1 MISGTSEP
9 RQTVIIDTDPGVDD
23 AIAILLALAYPGFEV
38 IGLTTTAGNV
48 PRSRA
53 TRNALALLDHVGRN
67 DIPVYAGAAR
77 PIQGTFAYARDV
89 HSPAG
94 LTRRLPNPVT
104 LPSNIGAV
112 RFLAQSLLA
121 EPNDVTVIALGPLT
135 NLARLLKRNSRALQ
149 SAKRI
154 VIMGGAV
161 DFPGN
166 ATTHSEFNFF
176 SDPTAARLVI
186 ESGIPVTL
194 VDLAACRQVYLTRAD
209 ARSLSSPNPYGKLA
223 AELVSGWFN
232 RDCSREKFW
241 MYDPLAVVAA
251 IEAWA
256 LDTHRLTLA
265 VDDAGTTDDGNKW
278 GRCTV
283 VSGGNSNVLVAKPDG
298 VDARLALQTITHLL
312 DWSRAPIPTA

>member
-1 MISGTSEP
+1 MISDASEP
-9 RQTVIIDTDPGVDD
+9 RQAVIIDTDPGVDD
-23 AIAILLALAYPGFEV
+23 AIAILLALAYPGFDV

-48 PRSRA
+48 PRGRA
-53 TRNALALLDHVGRN
+53 TRNALAILDYVGRN

-77 PIQGTFAYARDV
+77 PVRGKFAYARHV

-94 LTRRLPNPVT
+94 LTRRLPDPVT
-104 LPSNIGAV
+104 PPSNVGAV

-121 EPNDVTVIALGPLT
+121 EPDAVTVIALGPLT
-135 NLARLLKRNSRALQ
+135 NLARLLKRNGRALQ

-161 DFPGN
+161 NFPGN
-166 ATTHSEFNFF
+166 ATTYSEFNFF
-176 SDPTAARLVI
+176 SDPTAARLVM

-209 ARSLSSPNPYGKLA
+209 ARSLSSPNLFGKLA

-232 RDCSREKFW
+232 RDTGREKFL

-251 IEAWA
+251 IEARA
-256 LDTHRLTLA
+256 LETHRLTLA
-265 VDDAGTTDDGNKW
+265 VDDAGTTDDSSQW

-283 VSGGNSNVLVAKPDG
+283 VSGGDSNVLVAKPDG
-298 VDARLALQTITHLL
+298 VDARLALQTITDLL
-312 DWSRAPIPTA
+312 DWSRTPVPSV

>member
-1 MISGTSEP
+1 MISGASEP
-9 RQTVIIDTDPGVDD
+9 RQAVIIDTDPGVDD
-23 AIAILLALAYPGFEV
+23 AIAILLALAYPGFDV

-48 PRSRA
+48 PRGRA
-53 TRNALALLDHVGRN
+53 TRNALALLDYVGRN
-67 DIPVYAGAAR
+67 DIPVHAGAAR
-77 PIQGTFAYARDV
+77 PVRGKFAYARHV

-94 LTRRLPNPVT
+94 LTRRLPDPVT
-104 LPSNIGAV
+104 PPSNVGAV

-161 DFPGN
+161 NFPGN

-176 SDPTAARLVI
+176 SDPTAARLVL

-209 ARSLSSPNPYGKLA
+209 AISLSSANPFGKLA

-232 RDCSREKFW
+232 RDAGRRKFP

-251 IEAWA
+251 IEART
-256 LDTHRLTLA
+256 LDTHPLTLA
-265 VDDAGTTDDGNKW
+265 VDDAETTDDSSQW

-283 VSGGNSNVLVAKPDG
+283 VSGGDSNVLVAKPDG
-298 VDARLALQTITHLL
+298 VDARLALQTITDLL
-312 DWSRAPIPTA
+312 DWNRAPVPTV

>member
-1 MISGTSEP
+1 MISGASEP
-9 RQTVIIDTDPGVDD
+9 KQAVIIDTDPGVDD
-23 AIAILLALAYPGFEV
+23 AIAILLALTYPGFDV

-48 PRSRA
+48 PRGRA
-53 TRNALALLDHVGRN
+53 TRNALALLDYVGRN
-67 DIPVYAGAAR
+67 DIPVHAGAAR
-77 PIQGTFAYARDV
+77 PVRGKFAYARHV

-94 LTRRLPNPVT
+94 LTRRLPDPVT
-104 LPSNIGAV
+104 PPSNVGAV

-161 DFPGN
+161 NFPGN

-176 SDPTAARLVI
+176 SDPTAARLVM
-186 ESGIPVTL
+186 ESGIPLTL

-223 AELVSGWFN
+223 TELVSGWFN
-232 RDCSREKFW
+232 RDTGREKFL

-251 IEAWA
+251 IEAKT

-265 VDDAGTTDDGNKW
+265 VDDAETTDDSNKW
-278 GRCTV
+278 GRCAV

-298 VDARLALQTITHLL
+298 VDARLALQTIIDLL
-312 DWSRAPIPTA
+312 DWSRSPIPTA

>member
-1 MISGTSEP
+1 MISGASEP
-9 RQTVIIDTDPGVDD
+9 RQAVIIDTDPGVDD
-23 AIAILLALAYPGFEV
+23 AIAILLAMAYPGFDV

-48 PRSRA
+48 PRGRA
-53 TRNALALLDHVGRN
+53 TRNALALLDYVGRN

-77 PIQGTFAYARDV
+77 PVRGKFAYARHV

-94 LTRRLPNPVT
+94 LTRRLPDPVT
-104 LPSNIGAV
+104 PPSNVGAV
-112 RFLAQSLLA
+112 RFLAQTLLA
-121 EPNDVTVIALGPLT
+121 EPDDVTVIALGPLT

-161 DFPGN
+161 NFPGN

-176 SDPTAARLVI
+176 SDPTAARLVL

-209 ARSLSSPNPYGKLA
+209 AISLSSANPFGKLA
-223 AELVSGWFN
+223 GELVSGWFN
-232 RDCSREKFW
+232 RDASREKFL

-251 IEAWA
+251 IEART
-256 LDTHRLTLA
+256 LETYPLTLA
-265 VDDAGTTDDGNKW
+265 VDDAGTTDDSSQW

-283 VSGGNSNVLVAKPDG
+283 VSGGDSNVLVAKPDG
-298 VDARLALQTITHLL
+298 VDARLALQIITDLL
-312 DWSRAPIPTA
+312 DWNRAPIPTV